1 MEAGLK
7 KAISVPMSL
16 AKAVCKLWEPLREL
30 ATIGNFGTKSD
41 LQVFLIWNSLL
52 CKTANSSPTYRK
64 QTLYFNIYVN
74 VLFSLI
80 LQ

>member
-16 AKAVCKLWEPLREL
+16 AKCVCNLWEPLKEL

-41 LQVFLIWNSLL
+41 LQV
-52 CKTANSSPTYRK
+52 TYHSIY
-64 QTLYFNIYVN
+64 LFIIIYF
-74 VLFSLI
+74 F
-80 LQ
+80 